1 MKLTD
6 WRKTHSKSLAETA
19 AAIGISGANPARSL
33 QRYESGE
40 RVMPAIL
47 QAQVELHTGGEVT
60 SGDMFAA
67 RLAWEKANQV
77 GEVMQ

>member
-6 WRKTHSKSLAETA
+6 WRKIHSKSLAETA
-19 AAIGISGANPARSL
+19 AAIGIGGANPARSL

-47 QAQVELHTGGEVT
+47 QSHVEHFTKGEVT
-60 SGDMFAA
+60 AADMFAA
-67 RLAWEKANQV
+67 RLAWELANAP
-77 GEVMQ
+77 EPCA

>member
-6 WRKTHSKSLAETA
+6 WRKFHSKTLAEVA

-40 RVMPAIL
+40 RVMPAVL
-47 QAQVELHTGGEVT
+47 QEKVSAVTSGEVT
-60 SGDMFAA
+60 AQDIFEA
-67 RLAWEKANQV
+67 RLEWEKNNVAEAQP
-77 GEVMQ
+77 